1 MPRHCVAG
9 NIGNDNDSFFFFVTM
24 PLPTPELEL
33 VADLTVFVTAASEA
47 GMVTGLNSR
56 GRRRIIPITGGTVTG
71 PQLQGRVLP
80 GGADFQI
87 VVSDTCA
94 DLDARYLIALDD
106 PQYAGQHI
114 FVQNRAL
121 RRGSAEDIARLVRG
135 EAVDPHAIYFRCV
148 PTFEVS
154 DDRLRWLTESV
165 FIGTGARY
173 PDRVE
178 MRFFRV
184 C

>member
-1 MPRHCVAG
+1 MTLSP
-9 NIGNDNDSFFFFVTM
+9 
-24 PLPTPELEL
+24 PLLEPVL
-33 VADLTVFVTAASEA
+33 DLTVMVAPPIEA

-56 GRRRIIPITGGTVTG
+56 GRRRIIPITGGTVG
-71 PQLQGRVLP
+71 GRLQGRVLP
-80 GGADFQI
+80 GGADFQL
-87 VVSDTCA
+87 VTSDTCTE
-94 DLDARYLIALDD
+94 LDARYLLQLDD
-106 PQYAGQHI
+106 PGWAGAHV

-121 RRGSAEDIARLVRG
+121 RRASAEDTARLVRG
-135 EAVDPHAIYFRCV
+135 EPVDPAAIYFRCA

-154 DDRLRWLTESV
+154 HPALDWLTQSLFV
-165 FIGTGARY
+165 GTGARF